1 MRADFLVSDDG
12 VFAGE
17 INAVPGSLAYYLFCE
32 RLIDGRK
39 FLTDLLNEPFFGN
52 RREPLLPETGCW
64 RACIREESGA
74 LPACVYKLRRFRALQ
89 KAAVARPCAAGGG
102 MYTNLRD
109 SFKSENFTYF
119 SL

>member
-1 MRADFLVSDDG
+1 MNAEIAEKIKAYTREIYRRAETLGVMRADFLVSDDG

-52 RREPLLPETGCW
+52 RREPLLPETGV
-64 RACIREESGA
+64 
-74 LPACVYKLRRFRALQ
+74 L
-89 KAAVARPCAAGGG
+89 AGVHTGG
-102 MYTNLRD
+102 KRGFDGVRL
-109 SFKSENFTYF
+109 
-119 SL
+119 